1 MLIEPI
7 YEAEF
12 ANFSYGYRPGR
23 SPLQAV
29 GALAKALTTKRIG
42 FVLDADIS
50 AFFDSV
56 DHAKMIGFL
65 EKKMG
70 DRRLLQIIA
79 SWLGAGVMTEA
90 GYEESAQGTP
100 QGGIISPLLANVYL
114 HYVLD
119 VFVSR
124 WRKSSAAGG
133 EIIFV
138 RYADDFVAGA
148 QKEGDLLRLREAL
161 HERLAAHGLGLHPEK
176 TRVMG
181 FGRLSHRRRRRA
193 GIQGQPETFDFL
205 GFTHVSHQ
213 DGSGRKWHLLHITAK
228 KKRNAK
234 LKAIR
239 EELRRRRHLPVV
251 EQHRWLCSVL
261 EGHTN
266 YYGVQG
272 NWRKLNAFRWEV
284 CRAWCRSL
292 ERRSQR
298 ARWTDHQ
305 RYRFLLRFPLPQMKI
320 VHSFTAVP

>member
-1 MLIEPI
+1 M
-7 YEAEF
+7 Y
-12 ANFSYGYRPGR
+12 
-23 SPLQAV
+23 
-29 GALAKALTTKRIG
+29 
-42 FVLDADIS
+42 
-50 AFFDSV
+50 
-56 DHAKMIGFL
+56 
-65 EKKMG
+65 
-70 DRRLLQIIA
+70 
-79 SWLGAGVMTEA
+79 
-90 GYEESAQGTP
+90 
-100 QGGIISPLLANVYL
+100 
-114 HYVLD
+114 
-119 VFVSR
+119 
-124 WRKSSAAGG
+124 
-133 EIIFV
+133 
-138 RYADDFVAGA
+138 
-148 QKEGDLLRLREAL
+148 
-161 HERLAAHGLGLHPEK
+161 
-176 TRVMG
+176 
-181 FGRLSHRRRRRA
+181 
-193 GIQGQPETFDFL
+193 
-205 GFTHVSHQ
+205 